1 VKDRDK
7 INWAKVNDLITQHDA
22 CLRCANEL
30 SLLSNTEAAAALG
43 EIRQEIIEEIG
54 GQDVE

>member
-1 VKDRDK
+1 MKDRDK
-7 INWAKVNDLITQHDA
+7 INWDKVDALIAQHDA
-22 CLRCANEL
+22 CLRCVNEL
-30 SLLSNTEAAAALG
+30 SLLSNPEATAALG